1 MALDIIHVIPG
12 LPWALPLPTLFIL
25 AIHLMDGL
33 GPCICPH
40 CCVIII
46 ASLVCHVVSHCHCI
60 VTMSCHVVTVSL
72 SSLHC
77 RCVVSHHRHVFVV
90 SSSLLHCCIVVIV
103 ALLLLLH
110 CCSHCVVNMGLLDQ
124 GWVQVVLRPQR
135 A

>member
-60 VTMSCHVVTVSL
+60 VTMSCHVVTVAL
-72 SSLHC
+72 SPC
-77 RCVVSHHRHVFVV
+77 CVV
-90 SSSLLHCCIVVIV
+90 SSSHCCCVESCCHCIVAMSCHVVITLSPCCVVVVVVVV
-103 ALLLLLH
+103 ALL
-110 CCSHCVVNMGLLDQ
+110 S
-124 GWVQVVLRPQR
+124 
-135 A
+135 